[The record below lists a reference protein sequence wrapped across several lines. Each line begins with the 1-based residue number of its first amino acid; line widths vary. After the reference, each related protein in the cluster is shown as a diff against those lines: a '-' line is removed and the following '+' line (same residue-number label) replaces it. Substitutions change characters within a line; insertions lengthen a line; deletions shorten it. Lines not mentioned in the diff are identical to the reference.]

1 MAILEIDNV
10 TKSFG
15 GLIALKNVS
24 IAVSRGEI
32 RSLIG
37 PNGAG
42 KTTLFNVVT
51 GTLKPDSGKI
61 SYKDKDLLSVAPSK
75 IVTLG
80 IGRTFQALELF
91 SDMTLLENV
100 LVGCHTLIKA
110 GLVSA
115 ALRLKSFTGGEKF
128 AREKSLK
135 LLRLV
140 GLEKYQGGLAASLP
154 HGQRR
159 LLELARALVVDPELL
174 LLDEPVSGLNT
185 AETSELMVVI
195 KRLRDEK
202 GTTIFLIEHDMRV
215 VMEISDSISVLNYGV
230 KIAEGQPD
238 EIKNDPRVIEAYLG
252 SEDYA
257 SSQGQ

>member
-10 TKSFG
+10 TKNFG

-24 IAVSRGEI
+24 IALSRGEI

-80 IGRTFQALELF
+80 IGRTFQAVELF

-110 GLVSA
+110 GPVSA